1 MQIAPAR
8 LILCLTGCGLLAV
21 PGRAD
26 DRPVAA
32 PAVAAT
38 AAGGRMEGGQAGSR
52 WREGSRL
59 VDQVGSFTLAGER
72 ATFVSADGKLKFDC
86 LENLCAERVMR
97 TITDSPDPL
106 QWSVC
111 GIVTECRGS
120 NYLLLTQAV
129 LKSADNRQ
137 RRLP

>member
-1 MQIAPAR
+1 MRIALAR
-8 LILCLTGCGLLAV
+8 LILCLTACGLLAV
-21 PGRAD
+21 AGRAED
-26 DRPVAA
+26 KPATA
-32 PAVAAT
+32 PT
-38 AAGGRMEGGQAGSR
+38 LQIPAAGGRIEGGPAGSR

-59 VDQVGSFTLAGER
+59 VDRVGGFKLAGER
-72 ATFVSADGKLKFDC
+72 ATFVSTDGKLKFDC

-111 GIVTECRGS
+111 GVVTECRGT

-129 LKSADNRQ
+129 LKSTDNRQ

>member
-1 MQIAPAR
+1 
-8 LILCLTGCGLLAV
+8 
-21 PGRAD
+21 
-26 DRPVAA
+26 
-32 PAVAAT
+32 
-38 AAGGRMEGGQAGSR
+38 MEGGQAGSR

-59 VDQVGSFTLAGER
+59 VDQVGSFKLAGER
-72 ATFVSADGKLKFDC
+72 ATFVSTDGKLKFDC

-111 GIVTECRGS
+111 GVVTECRGS

-129 LKSADNRQ
+129 LKSAGDRP